1 MTKFTNILPANY
13 ESDHTTRYALYRP
26 PVPDAETVDWRMVD
40 KQWVKVMGPDMAT
53 RAGDLRVM
61 QGFML
66 GGYHQQNIDGAKWVW
81 MPMADFVA
89 LMEQPAPVATDD
101 GERERLQSSIR
112 TAMGRLEGA
121 YGLLGTAFE
130 DLQDGLLE
138 GKEEKP

>member
-40 KQWVKVMGPDMAT
+40 MQWVKVMGPDMAT

-89 LMEQPAPVATDD
+89 LMEQPAPVATDN
-101 GERERLQSSIR
+101 GERERLRSLFAAEVRRSMKL
-112 TAMGRLEGA
+112 TASLIDARDRLNSAIDAVATE
-121 YGLLGTAFE
+121 TT
-130 DLQDGLLE
+130 
-138 GKEEKP
+138 

>member
-101 GERERLQSSIR
+101 GERERLREVAKEAI
-112 TAMGRLEGA
+112 A
-121 YGLLGTAFE
+121 YIGNVGDSMLTQAE
-130 DLQDGLLE
+130 DLREILRAKG
-138 GKEEKP
+138 